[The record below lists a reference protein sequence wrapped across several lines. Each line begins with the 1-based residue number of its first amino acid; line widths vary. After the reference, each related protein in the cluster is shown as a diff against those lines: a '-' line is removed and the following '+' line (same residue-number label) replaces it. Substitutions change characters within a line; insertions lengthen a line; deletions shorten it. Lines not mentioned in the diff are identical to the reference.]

1 MKFKYFKMGET
12 ELKSVTAVEVSRQ
25 ARKRVENMNLNGD
38 LLIDQM
44 AIKTTVKVTVTLVSA
59 AIMTAIDAAI
69 AAGFVDISF
78 DDRGERLTMS
88 ATVASVRRPSPRELG
103 GDRTKPYYNG
113 VTLEFKE
120 R

>member
-1 MKFKYFKMGET
+1 MKFKYFKLGET
-12 ELKSVTAVEVSRQ
+12 EIKSVTAVEVSRE

-44 AIKTTVKVTVTLVSA
+44 AVKATVRITVALVSA
-59 AIMTAIDAAI
+59 AVMNVIDAAI

-78 DDRGERLTMS
+78 DDCGERLTMS
-88 ATVASVRRPSPRELG
+88 ATVASVRRPSSRDLN
-103 GDRTKPYYNG
+103 GDRTMPYYNG